1 MKNLTSIKNATSL
14 TISLAMLF
22 LFGIAKAND
31 EVYTISGIVT
41 GCSSKNPI
49 HVLLYNEVV
58 FKDMAHIQE
67 NIYQPDKS
75 QECYVPYMLEVQ
87 KGSYV
92 VAAFED
98 KNKNNKLDFFFFIP
112 KEPSGFFRKFSGIS
126 APKFEK
132 LKFDVDGNVVG
143 ANVELQ

>member
-1 MKNLTSIKNATSL
+1 M
-14 TISLAMLF
+14 ML
-22 LFGIAKAND
+22 LFGIVQAN
-31 EVYTISGIVT
+31 EQVYTLSGVVT

-49 HVLLYNEVV
+49 HVLLYNEAV
-58 FKDMAHIQE
+58 FKDMDHIQE
-67 NIYQPDKS
+67 NVYQPDKS
-75 QECYVPYMLEVQ
+75 GECSVPYTLKVQ

-112 KEPSGFFRKFSGIS
+112 KEPSGFFRKFSGMS
-126 APKFEK
+126 APKFDK
-132 LKFDVDGNVVG
+132 LKFDVDGDIVN

>member
-1 MKNLTSIKNATSL
+1 MKNLTTTKNIISL
-14 TISLAMLF
+14 IISLAMMF
-22 LFGIAKAND
+22 LIGATKANN
-31 EVYTISGIVT
+31 EIYTLSGVVT

-49 HVLLYNEVV
+49 HVLLYNEAV

-75 QECYVPYMLEVQ
+75 GECSVPYMLEVQ

-112 KEPSGFFRKFSGIS
+112 KEPSGFFQKFSGMS
-126 APKFEK
+126 APKFDK
-132 LKFDVDGNVVG
+132 LKFDVDGNIVD

>member
-1 MKNLTSIKNATSL
+1 MKNLTTTKNIT
-14 TISLAMLF
+14 TFIISLAMMF
-22 LFGIAKAND
+22 LLGIAKAND
-31 EVYTISGIVT
+31 EVYTVSGMVT
-41 GCSSKNPI
+41 GCSSKKPI

-112 KEPSGFFRKFSGIS
+112 KEPSGFFRKFSGMS

-132 LKFDVDGNVVG
+132 LKFDVDGNVVD

>member
-1 MKNLTSIKNATSL
+1 MMFLIGAT
-14 TISLAMLF
+14 
-22 LFGIAKAND
+22 KANN
-31 EVYTISGIVT
+31 EIYTLSGVVT

-49 HVLLYNEVV
+49 HVLLYNEAV

-75 QECYVPYMLEVQ
+75 GECSVPYMLEVQ

-98 KNKNNKLDFFFFIP
+98 KNKNNKLDFSFLSRKSRQVFF
-112 KEPSGFFRKFSGIS
+112 ENL
-126 APKFEK
+126 A
-132 LKFDVDGNVVG
+132 
-143 ANVELQ
+143 A

>member
-1 MKNLTSIKNATSL
+1 MKNLTTTKNIT
-14 TISLAMLF
+14 TFIISLAMMF
-22 LFGIAKAND
+22 LLGIAKAND

-49 HVLLYNEVV
+49 HVLLYNEAV

-92 VAAFED
+92 VAAFEV

-112 KEPSGFFRKFSGIS
+112 SRVYYFF
-126 APKFEK
+126 
-132 LKFDVDGNVVG
+132 
-143 ANVELQ
+143 